1 MAPPFR
7 LINTSGGNKMNKS
20 NQLLALLDRVFGFS
34 NKIKSTFRKISQNFD
49 EKTNEH
55 VILIEYRVSV
65 KGTMKSKPR
74 KKQGPN
80 QMAMIQ
86 QLLAQN
92 QKHDKSKKK

>member
-1 MAPPFR
+1 
-7 LINTSGGNKMNKS
+7 MNKW
-20 NQLLALLDRVFGFS
+20 NRLLASLDEVFGLP
-34 NKIKSTFRKISQNFD
+34 NKIRSKYRKVSQDFD

-55 VILIEYRVSV
+55 VVLIEYRVSV

-74 KKQGPN
+74 RQQQPN

-92 QKHDKSKKK
+92 QKQDKTKKK

>member
-1 MAPPFR
+1 
-7 LINTSGGNKMNKS
+7 MNKS
-20 NQLLALLDRVFGFS
+20 NQLLALLDRVFGFP
-34 NKIKSTFRKISQNFD
+34 NKIRSTFRKLSQDFD

-65 KGTMKSKPR
+65 KGTMKSAPR

-86 QLLAQN
+86 QLLAQQN
-92 QKHDKSKKK
+92 QKKDKKK

>member
-1 MAPPFR
+1 
-7 LINTSGGNKMNKS
+7 MNKS
-20 NQLLALLDRVFGFS
+20 NQLLALLDRVFGFP
-34 NKIKSTFRKISQNFD
+34 NKIRSTFRKLRQDLD

-74 KKQGPN
+74 RKQQPSK
-80 QMAMIQ
+80 MAMIQ

>member
-1 MAPPFR
+1 
-7 LINTSGGNKMNKS
+7 MNKS
-20 NQLLALLDRVFGFS
+20 NQLLAVLDRVLGFP
-34 NKIKSTFRKISQNFD
+34 NKIRSKFRKIRQDFD
-49 EKTNEH
+49 ENTNEH
-55 VILIEYRVSV
+55 VVLIEYRVSV

-74 KKQGPN
+74 RKQGQN

>member
-1 MAPPFR
+1 
-7 LINTSGGNKMNKS
+7 MNKS
-20 NQLLALLDRVFGFS
+20 NQLLALLDRVFGFP
-34 NKIKSTFRKISQNFD
+34 NKIRSTFRKHSQSFD

-65 KGTMKSKPR
+65 KGTMKSAPR

>member
-1 MAPPFR
+1 
-7 LINTSGGNKMNKS
+7 MNKS
-20 NQLLALLDRVFGFS
+20 NQLLVLLDRVFGFP
-34 NKIKSTFRKISQNFD
+34 NKIRSTFRKHSQSFD

-74 KKQGPN
+74 QKQGPN

>member
-1 MAPPFR
+1 
-7 LINTSGGNKMNKS
+7 MNKS
-20 NQLLALLDRVFGFS
+20 NQLLVMLDRMFGLP
-34 NKIKSTFRKISQNFD
+34 NKIRSTFRKLRQDFD

-74 KKQGPN
+74 QKQGPN

-86 QLLAQN
+86 QLLAQQN
-92 QKHDKSKKK
+92 QSKTKKK